1 MTIAERKDNHIS
13 ACLHG
18 DVRSGVSTGFEKY
31 RLIHNALPDGD
42 FDAFSAETSFLGKRI
57 AAPLLISSMT
67 GGTET
72 GERINRNLAE
82 AAERFGVSR
91 QSIHDL
97 LKRCDKS
104 LKEYEERLGLIAR
117 FRENRDSLE
126 SIRQLI
132 ARDRKA
138 DGSRTLNT
146 AETNGLLQAVD
157 HLLDEI

>member
-1 MTIAERKDNHIS
+1 MKRRPVKKKYLTGRFH
-13 ACLHG
+13 
-18 DVRSGVSTGFEKY
+18 SGIIRFVMEKIVEQGILY
-31 RLIHNALPDGD
+31 D
-42 FDAFSAETSFLGKRI
+42 FYG
-57 AAPLLISSMT
+57 PLL
-67 GGTET
+67 TEHQQ
-72 GERINRNLAE
+72 EIYEACVYEDLSLAE

-91 QSIHDL
+91 QNIHDL

-132 ARDRKA
+132 AKDRNA

>member
-1 MTIAERKDNHIS
+1 MKKRPVKKKYLTGR
-13 ACLHG
+13 L
-18 DVRSGVSTGFEKY
+18 RSGIIRFVMEKIVEQGILY
-31 RLIHNALPDGD
+31 D
-42 FDAFSAETSFLGKRI
+42 FYG
-57 AAPLLISSMT
+57 PLL
-67 GGTET
+67 TEHQQ
-72 GERINRNLAE
+72 EIYEACVYEDLSLAE

-91 QSIHDL
+91 QNIHDL

>member
-1 MTIAERKDNHIS
+1 M
-13 ACLHG
+13 
-18 DVRSGVSTGFEKY
+18 EKIVEQGILY
-31 RLIHNALPDGD
+31 D
-42 FDAFSAETSFLGKRI
+42 FYG
-57 AAPLLISSMT
+57 PLL
-67 GGTET
+67 TEHQQ
-72 GERINRNLAE
+72 EIYEACVYEDLSLAE
-82 AAERFGVSR
+82 AAERFEVSR
-91 QSIHDL
+91 QNIHDL

-132 ARDRKA
+132 AKDRKA

-146 AETNGLLQAVD
+146 AETEGLLQAVD